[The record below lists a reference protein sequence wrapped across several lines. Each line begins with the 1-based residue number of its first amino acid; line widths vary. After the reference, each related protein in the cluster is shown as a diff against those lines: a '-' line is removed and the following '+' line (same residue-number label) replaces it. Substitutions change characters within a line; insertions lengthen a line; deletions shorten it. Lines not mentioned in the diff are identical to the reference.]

1 MEKLKVVEIFYSIQ
15 GEGRLSGKPS
25 IFIRLF
31 GCTLNCPGFGVLP
44 STLTNK
50 LKEGVIEK
58 REDYKNWEVEKI
70 ASDHKKG
77 MYSSLK
83 ELPLAKTGCDS
94 YCSWHSSFSDLCKDM
109 YASEVVDEIIKI
121 EKENANLG
129 LENTEIVFTG
139 GEPLLHQ
146 GFISNV
152 CCELIMRGC
161 FKPLNIT
168 IETNA
173 TVELQSVFKNNLFN
187 KKVRVLFSI
196 SPKLKNSGCS
206 ASRAFKPGIAAT
218 YFESRKFGGD
228 AYLKFV
234 IDREDSSFKAL
245 TELKKYC
252 FKVNEQIKNYFKDS
266 EKADVYLMPAGGNF
280 NDNYLKNCRVVVI
293 KCLKEGF
300 KYSPRLQVDLFKNE
314 WGT

>member
-1 MEKLKVVEIFYSIQ
+1 MTKVVEIFYSIQ
-15 GEGRLSGKPS
+15 GEGKLAGKPS
-25 IFIRLF
+25 IFVRLF
-31 GCTLNCPGFGVLP
+31 GCTLNCPGFGVDS
-44 STLTNK
+44 STLNK
-50 LKEGVIEK
+50 KIDQGVIDSK
-58 REDYKNWEVEKI
+58 EDYKNWEVEEI
-70 ASDHKKG
+70 AKDHKKG
-77 MYSSLK
+77 MYKTLK
-83 ELPLAKTGCDS
+83 ELPLTKTGCDS
-94 YCSWHSSFSDLCKDM
+94 YCSWHSAFEDLCENMD
-109 YASEVVDEIIKI
+109 YLDVVDEIIKL
-121 EKENANLG
+121 EKENINLG

-152 CCELIMRGC
+152 CCELINRGC

-173 TVELQSVFKNNLFN
+173 TVELQNVFKNNLFD

-218 YFESRKFGGD
+218 YFESRKFGGN

-234 IDREDSSFKAL
+234 VDRNDIQIKGL
-245 TELKKYC
+245 TELKEYSS
-252 FKVNEQIKNYFKDS
+252 KVNEQIMNFFKDP
-266 EKADVYLMPAGGNF
+266 EKAEIYLMPAGGNF
-280 NDNYLKNCRVVVI
+280 NDDYLKNCKVI
-293 KCLKEGF
+293 AEKCMKEGF